1 MPGATPNYGFPYPV
15 LGESPHGPNQI
26 EALAQAVDAKFFA
39 DVAALATTLASRA
52 PLGEAYTAADLVF
65 GTTTSTSFT
74 DTLTGA
80 VGPVTLAFVA
90 PPSGKVIINVSAAI
104 KNSGANFSG
113 LAFRLSGAGSRA
125 AVDGEQAFVQGNSE
139 VVVAKDNPVS
149 GLTPGGGYTIT
160 MQHKV
165 TAGTGT
171 FNYRRLGWRPLPA

>member
-26 EALAQAVDAKFFA
+26 QALAEAVDTKLLA
-39 DVAALATTLASRA
+39 DSAALVTTLNSRA
-52 PLGEAYTAADLVF
+52 PLGESQSGVDTTF
-65 GTTTSTSFT
+65 GTTTSTSWT
-74 DTLTGA
+74 DTISGSS
-80 VGPVTLAFVA
+80 PVTLAFVA
-90 PPSGKVIINVSAAI
+90 PPSGKVSISISAAV

-113 LAFRLSGAGSRA
+113 LNFRLSGAGSRA

-139 VVVAKDNPVS
+139 VVVTKDNVVS
-149 GLTPGGGYTIT
+149 GLVVGGSYTIT
-160 MQHKV
+160 LQHKV

>member
-1 MPGATPNYGFPYPV
+1 MPGATPNYGFPYPL

-26 EALAQAVDAKFFA
+26 EALAQAVDAKLLA

-65 GTTTSTSFT
+65 GTTTSTSFV
-74 DTLTGA
+74 DALTGA
-80 VGPVTLAFVA
+80 TAVTLGFTA
-90 PPSGKVIINVSAAI
+90 PPSGKVMISISAAI

-113 LAFRLSGAGSRA
+113 VAFRLSGAGARA
-125 AVDGEQAFVQGNSE
+125 AVDGEQIFVQGNSE
-139 VVVAKDNPVS
+139 ALVTKENPVT
-149 GLTPGGGYTIT
+149 GLTPGGVYTIT